1 MKTIE
6 FNTGRKYTAEG
17 QVVRATLHADGV
29 ITFMDHSRMI
39 DGEFGPIR
47 PAQEL
52 TQALVMAVYDNS
64 TYRSTARSSADGMC
78 ARGCNTRTD

>member
-6 FNTGRKYTAEG
+6 FNTGRKYTREG
-17 QVVRATLHADGV
+17 QVVRATLHDDGV

-39 DGEFGPIR
+39 DGEFGPIT

-52 TQALVMAVYDNS
+52 TQALVMAMYDNG
-64 TYRSTARSSADGMC
+64 TYKATKRSRDDGMYKG
-78 ARGCNTRTD
+78 GCNTRQ

>member
-17 QVVRATLHADGV
+17 QVVRATLHEDGV

-39 DGEFGPIR
+39 DGEFGPIT
-47 PAQEL
+47 PTQEL
-52 TQALVMAVYDNS
+52 TDRLVMAMYDNG
-64 TYRSTARSSADGMC
+64 TYRGTARSSKDGMYKG
-78 ARGCNTRTD
+78 GCNTRK